1 MGGFT
6 MTERKPYEFLE
17 GWVSE
22 HVQATPFNDLQT
34 AARLARE
41 CLDDAEKAGFE
52 RLSIIVAAQGD
63 VPSFM
68 LMRSNEA
75 VRTRTKPQ
83 SASNARKIY
92 KYASSQFIGNIFSS
106 SENVTLK
113 CALPKDFNDPYELFL
128 TINFDEEPDA
138 LAFYADAIGELP
150 QWPTTCFSR
159 SPAVIPMWAHYAENH
174 KGFVLEISEECLAE
188 ATPKA
193 CFGDVDYKD
202 APSDDLAEMLHRAFK
217 IGKYRYTYLLNR
229 GVHSA
234 AYFTKLSCWVYEQE
248 RRMIV
253 PEENTREVSG
263 LILLDTPS
271 KCVTSI
277 IVGSKATKETKQTL
291 ARKAEELGCNYYEIR
306 IGKSSAKPYFVDNEG
321 HPYTFDNVISPCEQ
335 YCETCVEP
343 IAAGTQCSWCRI
355 DNEMRQDASSRNP
368 FRILDRVGLLDSYIA
383 GMDEISDGK
392 RKT

>member
-1 MGGFT
+1 
-6 MTERKPYEFLE
+6 MTEKKPYEFLE

-22 HVQATPFNDLQT
+22 HVQANTSSDQQT

-41 CLDDAEKAGFE
+41 CLNDAEKSGFK
-52 RLSIIVAAQGD
+52 RQSIIIAAQGD

-68 LMRSNEA
+68 LMRLNGA
-75 VRTRTKPQ
+75 VDAQTKHR
-83 SASNARKIY
+83 SATNARKIY

-128 TINFDEEPDA
+128 TIDFDEDPDA

-150 QWPTTCFSR
+150 QLPTTCFSR
-159 SPAVIPMWAHYAENH
+159 SPEVIPMWAHYAENH
-174 KGFVLEISEECLAE
+174 KGFVVEFSEEHLAE
-188 ATPKA
+188 AIRKA
-193 CFGDVDYKD
+193 SFGDVDYMD
-202 APSDDLAEMLHRAFK
+202 APSDDLTEMLHRAFK
-217 IGKYRYTYLLNR
+217 IGKYRYTYLLRR
-229 GVHSA
+229 GVFSA
-234 AYFTKLSCWVYEQE
+234 AYFTKTSCWAYEQE

-253 PEENTREVSG
+253 PDENTREVSG

-277 IVGSKATKETKQTL
+277 IVGSKATKETKETL
-291 ARKAEELGCNYYEIR
+291 TKKAAELGCNYYEIR
-306 IGKSSAKPYFVDNEG
+306 IGKSSARPYFVDAQG
-321 HPYTFDNVISPCEQ
+321 HPYSFDNTISPCEQ
-335 YCETCVEP
+335 FCETCLEP
-343 IAAGTQCSWCRI
+343 IATGGECSWCQI
-355 DNEMRQDASSRNP
+355 DNQMRQDAASRNP

-392 RKT
+392 CKT